1 MIIILILSVCIGMT
15 LGLLG
20 GGGSILAVT
29 VLKYVAG
36 MEAKEAIAT
45 SLLVVGTTAAV
56 GAIQHAR
63 RGNVDF
69 RTGTVFALT
78 AMTGAYGGGHAA
90 NWFEG
95 STLLILFAA
104 MMLTTAVMMFRG
116 RGELAPRESAIPVA
130 IVCIEGIAVGFIT
143 GLVGAGGGFMIVP
156 ALVLLGGMS
165 MHKAV
170 GTSLMIITLKS
181 YSAFVGYV
189 SHVEVNYE
197 MAAAFTG
204 CAVLGTLV
212 GSGFSHRVPAQTLR
226 KGFAWFVLCM
236 AGFVLAKEVS
246 LLLALGITIPAA
258 GWMAYKARST
268 ASQQESGS

>member
-1 MIIILILSVCIGMT
+1 MIIVLLLSVCIGMT

-20 GGGSILAVT
+20 GGGSILAVP

-56 GAIQHAR
+56 GGLRHAKQ
-63 RGNVDF
+63 GNVDW
-69 RTGTVFALT
+69 RTGTFFAIT
-78 AMTGAYGGGHAA
+78 AMVGAYGGGRAS

-95 STLLILFAA
+95 STLLVLFAT
-104 MMLTTAVMMFRG
+104 MMLVTAVMMFRG
-116 RGELAPRESAIPVA
+116 RGELAPRESEMPVGV
-130 IVCIEGIAVGFIT
+130 VCIEGLAVGFAT

-156 ALVLLGGMS
+156 ALVLLGGMP

-170 GTSLMIITLKS
+170 GTSLMIMTLKS
-181 YSAFVGYV
+181 YSAFIGYV
-189 SHVEVNYE
+189 NHVDVDYQI
-197 MAAAFTG
+197 AAAVTA
-204 CAVLGTLV
+204 CAVVGTLV
-212 GSGFSHRVPAQTLR
+212 GTSFSHRVPAQVLR

-236 AGFVLAKEVS
+236 AGFVLAQEVTLTLS
-246 LLLALGITIPAA
+246 LAVTVPAGA
-258 GWMAYKARST
+258 WMAYKARHT